1 MSADMNQTLAAASL
15 DRLHDIIVP
24 EAPGFFPPAPGWYIL
39 LLLLLA
45 LLFHLI
51 WQAYKSY
58 RAEAY
63 RREALQELAEY
74 NEPNKENAL
83 ALLSLAKRTGIA
95 AYGRETIAPLLDDAW
110 WDFVEAHSE
119 ATIDVPMRESLRAL
133 LYSSDFTLTDNK
145 FEKLYATVG
154 IWIKSHGEV
163 QNV

>member
-1 MSADMNQTLAAASL
+1 MSADMNQTIAAASL
-15 DRLHDIIVP
+15 DRMHDIIVP
-24 EAPGFFPPAPGWYIL
+24 EAPGFFPPTPGWYIL
-39 LLLLLA
+39 LLLSLA
-45 LLFHLI
+45 LLFHVIL
-51 WQAYKSY
+51 QAYNRY

-74 NEPNKENAL
+74 NKPNKENAL

-95 AYGRETIAPLLDDAW
+95 AYGRETIVPLLDDAW

-119 ATIDVPMRESLRAL
+119 ATIDAPMREALRAL
-133 LYSSDFTLTDNK
+133 LYSSDFTFTNAM

-154 IWIKSHGEV
+154 TWIKSHRGV